1 MRATCDYVGPMH
13 HLPSLRF
20 DRFCFTS
27 WCAQP
32 WTLHAIE
39 DGRAAVRSI
48 SLVDNARIIFH
59 KYDVNHNNRIDM
71 SELRELLLDLN
82 LERLEVSVQS
92 PHCSPI
98 GRVDW
103 PPCCTATRS
112 HARNSPRRR
121 ARLYGDTL
129 VRRRARHMCVAGL
142 LVCMC
147 IAPGIAC
154 IRAVHM

>member
-1 MRATCDYVGPMH
+1 MH

-71 SELRELLLDLN
+71 SELRELLIPLSVELLILFAGTRRHAILRVPMRAHFHLHLVTCLSLTGVD
-82 LERLEVSVQS
+82 RRVSLGCRSS
-92 PHCSPI
+92 PLQ
-98 GRVDW
+98 
-103 PPCCTATRS
+103 PCRQGGGA
-112 HARNSPRRR
+112 
-121 ARLYGDTL
+121 GD
-129 VRRRARHMCVAGL
+129 
-142 LVCMC
+142 
-147 IAPGIAC
+147 
-154 IRAVHM
+154 RAVHACHLARVVALVLVVEHDCHLA

>member
-92 PHCSPI
+92 PDCSQI
-98 GRVDW
+98 GRVD
-103 PPCCTATRS
+103 
-112 HARNSPRRR
+112 
-121 ARLYGDTL
+121 
-129 VRRRARHMCVAGL
+129 
-142 LVCMC
+142 
-147 IAPGIAC
+147 
-154 IRAVHM
+154 